1 MTTLTSTLLVHS
13 ASMYGFTGLSAP
25 SSYEHIPV
33 LVKQV
38 VEGLSIKDGGAYV
51 DGTLGGG
58 GHTEQIL
65 RHCLP
70 NGKILAFDVDLT
82 AIKAARDRFKQ
93 FTTNLSIIHGSYSK
107 MRDHANSINFGSADG
122 ILLDLGLS
130 SIQLNSSGKGFSF
143 LRNEPLD
150 MRFDTTGPKA
160 SELVNHM
167 PEKELAHLIYSYGE
181 ERKSRAVARAIVN
194 NRPIDSS
201 SQLAN
206 LILKILGRRKETI
219 HPATRTFQALRIAVN
234 HELDN
239 LRQGLDQAIS
249 LLAPFGRLAVIS
261 YHSLEDR
268 IVKTVFREGSRSC
281 ICPPALY
288 LCVCNHKPSI
298 QVITRKVIKPALEEV
313 LSNPR
318 SRSAKLRIIEKLPEE
333 ITHKS

>member
-13 ASMYGFTGLSAP
+13 TATYGFTGP
-25 SSYEHIPV
+25 NVSSSSEHIPV
-33 LVKQV
+33 LIKQV
-38 VEGLSIKDGGAYV
+38 VEGLSVKDGGAYV

-70 NGKILAFDVDLT
+70 GGKVLAFDVDLT
-82 AIKAARDRFKQ
+82 AVKAARDRFKQ

-107 MRDHANSINFGSADG
+107 MGDHAHSINFGRADG
-122 ILLDLGLS
+122 ILLDLGFS

-143 LRNEPLD
+143 QKNEPLD

-160 SELVNHM
+160 SELVNNM
-167 PEKELAHLIYSYGE
+167 AEKELANLIYNYGE
-181 ERKSRAVARAIVN
+181 ERKSRMIARAIVN

-201 SQLAN
+201 SQLAD
-206 LILKILGRRKETI
+206 LILRILGRRKETI

-234 HELDN
+234 QELDN

-268 IVKTVFREGSRSC
+268 IVKTVFREGSSSC
-281 ICPPALY
+281 ICPPGLD
-288 LCVCNHKPSI
+288 VCACTHKPSI
-298 QVITRKVIKPALEEV
+298 QVITRKVIKPTLEEI

-318 SRSAKLRIIEKLPEE
+318 SRSAKLRIVEKLPKE

>member
-1 MTTLTSTLLVHS
+1 MTTLTSILPNQTTTT
-13 ASMYGFTGLSAP
+13 YGFKKHHISFSP
-25 SSYEHIPV
+25 SHTPV

-38 VEGLSIKDGGAYV
+38 VDGLIVKNGGAYI

-65 RHCLP
+65 RECTP
-70 NGKILAFDVDLT
+70 DGKVLAFDVDLT
-82 AIKAARDRFKQ
+82 AIEAAKNRFKQ
-93 FTTNLSIIHGSYSK
+93 FTSNLSIIHGSYSK
-107 MRDHANSINFGSADG
+107 MRDYAHSINFGSADG
-122 ILLDLGLS
+122 ILLDLGFS

-143 LRNEPLD
+143 LRDEPLD

-160 SELVNHM
+160 SDLVNNM
-167 PEKELAHLIYSYGE
+167 PEKELAFLIYRYGE
-181 ERKSRAVARAIVN
+181 ERKSRVIARAIIN
-194 NRPIDSS
+194 NRPIHSS
-201 SQLAN
+201 SELGN
-206 LILKILGRRKETI
+206 LIFKILGRRKENI

-249 LLAPFGRLAVIS
+249 LLAPCGRLAVIS

-268 IVKTVFREGSRSC
+268 LVKTIFREGSINC
-281 ICPPALY
+281 ICPPDIHI
-288 LCVCNHKPSI
+288 CICNHKPSV
-298 QVITRKVIKPALEEV
+298 QVVNRKVIKPTLDEV

-318 SRSAKLRIIEKLPEE
+318 SRSAKLRIVQKLPKE